1 MSNYTKLTNF
11 ASKDSLASGNPLK
24 VIKGTEIDDEFE
36 SIETAIGTKADSAS
50 PTFTGTPIAPTA
62 PASTNTTQLATTAM
76 VQAALGQSA
85 IVDTAQLVDD
95 AVTAAKLAD
104 DSVGAANIIDNS
116 VGADELNVTG
126 DGTSGQVLTSDGD
139 GSFSWDTLTAITE
152 SASSQKLVIGNTMIL
167 WGKEEATASTATVTF
182 STAFSAAPYAFVTRL
197 KPGST
202 GGSGTDSVLAA
213 ISTTGL
219 TISQAIEAG
228 GFTYWM
234 AIGAA

>member
-1 MSNYTKLTNF
+1 MSNYSKSTNF
-11 ASKDSLASGNPLK
+11 ASKDSLATGNPLK
-24 VIKGTEIDDEFE
+24 IIKGTEIDDEFE
-36 SIETAIGTKADSAS
+36 AIQTAVNTKADSAS
-50 PTFTGTPIAPTA
+50 PTFTGTPVAPTA

-139 GSFSWDTLTAITE
+139 GSFSWDTLTTIIA
-152 SASSQKLVIGNTMIL
+152 SASSQKLVIGDTMIL
-167 WGKEEATASTATVTF
+167 WGREEATSSTATVTF
-182 STAFSAAPYAFVTRL
+182 STAFSAVPYVFTT
-197 KPGST
+197 KYNPGDT
-202 GGSGTDSVLAA
+202 GGSGTNHDIAA
-213 ISTTGL
+213 VSTTGL
-219 TISQAIEAG
+219 TISHSSGPDA
-228 GFTYWM
+228 TYWM
-234 AIGAA
+234 AIGEA